1 MREDPIKITWI
12 SDRTP
17 HDWSCSLTGYGVLVF
32 SGTPCTRKRYENY
45 FSHGDSHWG
54 ERTIMPEKNRKEVPE
69 YGCIVGGEE
78 RYGGEILDVRFPWNG
93 ELVARVHLATDS
105 DWEDAIRSAER
116 GFSLTRHLSSF
127 ERYRILSR
135 LATDVEA
142 RAEELAVQ
150 MVMEGGKTITFA
162 RQEVIRAAETL
173 RVSAEEAKRI
183 GGEVIPL
190 DWTPGN
196 EGRFAITRRMPIG
209 VVLGIVPFNF
219 PLNLACH
226 KLGPAVAAGNSLLL
240 KPASAT
246 PVSAL
251 LLGKMLLSA
260 GFPKEALGVLPSPG
274 ETAGRIAA
282 DPRIAFVSFTGSPDA
297 GWKLR
302 NTAGRKP
309 VALEL
314 GGSAPVIVHDDA
326 NLPYAIS
333 RILTGGFINAG
344 QVCISVQRVCLHQDI
359 YEEACRAL
367 CTGAKALKAGDPRD
381 EQTFIGPMITAEAA
395 RRALTVVQEAVAGGA
410 QVLVGGTAEGNLFAP
425 TILAGTTQEMRVN
438 CEEIFAP
445 VITLTPYDRF
455 EDALGMANGVA
466 YGLQIGIFT
475 QDIGRIM
482 TAHERAEFGGVQVN
496 DIPTFRVDHMPYGGV
511 KGSGLGREGPRYAI
525 EEMTVP
531 RLLAFNPAGGPV

>member
-1 MREDPIKITWI
+1 
-12 SDRTP
+12 
-17 HDWSCSLTGYGVLVF
+17 
-32 SGTPCTRKRYENY
+32 
-45 FSHGDSHWG
+45 
-54 ERTIMPEKNRKEVPE
+54 MPEANRGEVPE

-78 RYGGEILDVRFPWNG
+78 RFGGDILDVRFPYNG
-93 ELVARVHLATDS
+93 ELVARVHQATDA
-105 DWEDAIRSAER
+105 DWEDAIQSAER
-116 GFSLTRHLSSF
+116 GFSLTRCLSSF
-127 ERYRILSR
+127 ERYRILSH

-150 MVMEGGKTITFA
+150 MVREGGKTITFA

-173 RVSAEEAKRI
+173 RISAEEAKRI

-226 KLGPAVAAGNSLLL
+226 KLGPAVAAGNSILL

-246 PVSAL
+246 PLSAL
-251 LLGKMLLSA
+251 LLGKMLLSS
-260 GFPKEALGVLPSPG
+260 GFPKEALSVLPCPG
-274 ETAGRIAA
+274 EIAGRIAA

-302 NTAGRKP
+302 STSGRKP

-314 GGSAPVIVHDDA
+314 GGSAPVIVHHDA
-326 NLPYAIS
+326 NLAYAVS

-344 QVCISVQRVCLHQDI
+344 QVCISVQRVYLHRDI
-359 YEEACRAL
+359 YDETCQAL
-367 CTGAKALKAGDPRD
+367 CRGARALKAGDPRD
-381 EQTFIGPMITAEAA
+381 DQTFIGPMITAEAA
-395 RRALTVVQEAVAGGA
+395 RRALAVVHEAVSGGA
-410 QVLVGGTAEGNLFAP
+410 EVLVGGTAERNCFAP

-455 EDALGMANGVA
+455 EEALEMANRVP

-475 QDIGRIM
+475 QDIQRIL
-482 TAHERAEFGGVQVN
+482 TAHAQAEFGGVQVN

-511 KGSGLGREGPRYAI
+511 KGSGLGREGPSYAI

-531 RLLAFNPAGGPV
+531 RLLGFNPAGGPV